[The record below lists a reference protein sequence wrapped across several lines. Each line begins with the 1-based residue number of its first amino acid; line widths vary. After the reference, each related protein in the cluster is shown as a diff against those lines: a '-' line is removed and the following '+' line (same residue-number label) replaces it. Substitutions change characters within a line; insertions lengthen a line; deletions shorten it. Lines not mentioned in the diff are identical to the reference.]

1 MGRQWRVS
9 LQSLADERVRER
21 ERERESVR
29 DERGA
34 HSYNSCTCSKKAGSS
49 SSSRSIRHGS
59 LLNGVCWALRHSELV
74 GLHYVTAI
82 LFRSKTGSSEKVQ
95 RGYKPLTLISSTIQ
109 IHININP
116 LEPQGIK

>member
-1 MGRQWRVS
+1 VRHQWCVS

-49 SSSRSIRHGS
+49 SSSRSSRHGS

-74 GLHYVTAI
+74 GLHYVTVI

-95 RGYKPLTLISSTIQ
+95 RGYISLS
-109 IHININP
+109 P
-116 LEPQGIK
+116 